1 MNPLFTIKHWLKLIR
16 WQARRLQAALRW
28 GPASLNVTPAVLGNA
43 MPKSGSHLI
52 IQVLQG
58 LTRIGPFV
66 NPGFPPVNRSEANVK
81 LPVEATL
88 RNLRRMRP
96 GDIAYG
102 YITAREPYL
111 STLAQPGRATI
122 FVFRDPRDVIISHVF
137 YATEMHP
144 GHGMHR
150 YYTEVLK
157 NMEERIDAAIQG
169 VQEPGSELSS
179 IRAKYQAY
187 LGWLEQPDVLCL
199 RFEDLILEREASLGR
214 ILDYLQGRGF
224 TPRVERE
231 AAIEVL
237 KEAIAPRKSGTF
249 RKGQP
254 GNWQEHFTQANK
266 AHFKATAGD
275 LLIQL
280 GYERDNNW

>member
-1 MNPLFTIKHWLKLIR
+1 MHPVYTVKHWLKLIR
-16 WQARRLQAALRW
+16 WQARRIGTALRW
-28 GPASLNVTPAVLGNA
+28 GPANLRSTPIVLGNA

-66 NPGFPPVNRSEANVK
+66 NPGFPPVNRSEANAK
-81 LPVEATL
+81 LPVGAVL
-88 RNLRRMRP
+88 ANLKHMRP

-102 YITAREPYL
+102 YVAAREPYL
-111 STLAQPGRATI
+111 SLLAQPGRATI

-144 GHGMHR
+144 GHGMHH
-150 YYTEVLK
+150 YYTEVLT

-187 LGWLEQPDVLCL
+187 LGWLDQPDVLCL
-199 RFEDLILEREASLGR
+199 RFEELILEQQAALGR

-224 TPRVERE
+224 TPSVGRTESID
-231 AAIEVL
+231 ALTDAI
-237 KEAIAPRKSGTF
+237 KPRKSGTF

-254 GNWQEHFTQANK
+254 GNWEEHFTQANK

-275 LLIQL
+275 LLIRL

>member
-1 MNPLFTIKHWLKLIR
+1 MNPYYILKHWLKLVR
-16 WQARRLQAALRW
+16 WRARRLQASLRW
-28 GPASLNVTPAVLGNA
+28 GPTNLNAMPAVLGNA

-66 NPGFPPVNRSEANVK
+66 NPGFPPVNRSEANAK
-81 LPVEATL
+81 LSVEAVLT
-88 RNLRRMRP
+88 NLKRMRP
-96 GDIAYG
+96 GDVAYG
-102 YITAREPYL
+102 YLAARQPYL
-111 STLAQPGRATI
+111 SALAQPDRATV
-122 FVFRDPRDVIISHVF
+122 FVFRDPRDVIVSHVF

-150 YYTEVLK
+150 YYTEVL
-157 NMEERIDAAIQG
+157 NSMEQRIDAAIQG

-179 IRAKYQAY
+179 VRAKFQAY

-199 RFEDLILEREASLGR
+199 RFEELILERDAALGH

-224 TPRVERE
+224 TTKMGRE
-231 AAIEVL
+231 QAVEVL

-280 GYERDNNW
+280 GYEQDNNW